1 MLRWAVTFLVLAII
15 AGLLGFGGIAA
26 ISTNIAQT
34 LFIVFLVL
42 FVASLL
48 IGFING
54 KRPSLD

>member
-26 ISTNIAQT
+26 VSTNIAQT

>member
-1 MLRWAVTFLVLAII
+1 MLRWAVIFLILAMI
-15 AGLLGFGGIAA
+15 AGLLGFGGIAV